1 VDDFWLSGGYYL
13 IKVRWTFVRMEMI
26 AMEKWLE
33 FHMQLV
39 FSVDTWQNHVRSME
53 MGASNT

>member
-1 VDDFWLSGGYYL
+1 MKKERVICLEYYMIL
-13 IKVRWTFVRMEMI
+13 GSLMI
-26 AMEKWLE
+26 AMEKWSE

>member
-1 VDDFWLSGGYYL
+1 MVVGSL
-13 IKVRWTFVRMEMI
+13 MI
-26 AMEKWLE
+26 AMEKWSA

-39 FSVDTWQNHVRSME
+39 LSVDTWKHHVRSME